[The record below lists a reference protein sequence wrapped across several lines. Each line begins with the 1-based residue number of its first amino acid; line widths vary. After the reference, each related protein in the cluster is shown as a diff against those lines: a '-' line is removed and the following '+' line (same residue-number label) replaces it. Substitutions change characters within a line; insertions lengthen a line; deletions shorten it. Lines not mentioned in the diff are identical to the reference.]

1 MAMRR
6 FGYIMALAICLAPM
20 PALAVTQSYRVDAYS
35 STTIE
40 LQVCSDVVDLTA
52 DGDNDTDLDYWVY
65 DAAGNLV
72 TSDTDSTDLMYATLY
87 RAAGDEC
94 TSFDLRVTNLG
105 EVYNQFD
112 VTLDARQTAGASVRS
127 YRVDA
132 YDTYEMDLS
141 VCSPSLSIWI
151 NGDDD
156 TDLDFYLYDPR
167 GTLVFSDTDSTDLM
181 IYTLESKAK
190 PTACLPYRLEIVNLG
205 SVYNQFEMQLTE

>member
-1 MAMRR
+1 
-6 FGYIMALAICLAPM
+6 
-20 PALAVTQSYRVDAYS
+20 TQSYRVDAYS

-112 VTLDARQTAGASVRS
+112 VTLDARQTAGAGAR
-127 YRVDA
+127 
-132 YDTYEMDLS
+132 
-141 VCSPSLSIWI
+141 
-151 NGDDD
+151 
-156 TDLDFYLYDPR
+156 
-167 GTLVFSDTDSTDLM
+167 
-181 IYTLESKAK
+181 
-190 PTACLPYRLEIVNLG
+190 
-205 SVYNQFEMQLTE
+205 